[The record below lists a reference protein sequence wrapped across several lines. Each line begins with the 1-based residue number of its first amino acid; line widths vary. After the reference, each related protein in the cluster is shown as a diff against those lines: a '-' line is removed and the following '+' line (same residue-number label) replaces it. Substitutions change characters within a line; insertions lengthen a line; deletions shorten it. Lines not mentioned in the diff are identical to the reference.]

1 MGKQHI
7 GPSREDRRRGAVLD
21 NEMNETRNFCIIA
34 HIDHGKSTLADRLL
48 EMTGTLRP
56 SQMRD
61 QVLDDMDLERERGI
75 TIKSHAI
82 QMRYRARDGE
92 RYNLNLID
100 TPGHVDFSYEV
111 SRALIAC
118 EGALLVV
125 DAAQGIEAQTLSNLQ
140 LAVDAGLSVIP
151 VVNKI
156 DLPSARPD
164 EVTLEVADLTGAV
177 PDDVVHVSAKRGTGI
192 VDVLEAIIERV
203 PPPRGNAAAPL
214 KALIFDSEFDQ
225 YRGVLAYVRVFDGV
239 LRPDTR
245 IELFSTGKRFE
256 VQEVGVLR
264 LDLDPR
270 PALKAGDVGYVI
282 AGMKRVS
289 DPKVGDTLIE
299 AASGTTALEGYRP
312 VKPMVFSS
320 LFPSAEEGFARL
332 QGALEK
338 LSLNDASLRFER
350 ESSDAL
356 GQGFRCGF
364 LGLLHMEITKERLR
378 REHEVEPIVT
388 LPSVRYRVA
397 KGTGETIEIDNP
409 ARFPD
414 TQVRAVE
421 EPFVRVDIVTPVS
434 SMGVLMDVT
443 KDRRGAYVGSHFL
456 GGDRVHLILE
466 LPLAEILVDF
476 NDRVKSVS
484 QGYASFDYE
493 LIGYRP
499 SDLVRLDVLLNG
511 ERVDALTRIVARE
524 KAYFQGRALVQ
535 KLRQTIPRHLFQ
547 VSIQAAVGSRVVA
560 VEKLQAL
567 KKDVTAK
574 CYGGDITRKRK
585 LREKQ
590 RAGKARMRKFG
601 HVTLPQEAFF
611 EVLKSE
617 S

>member
-1 MGKQHI
+1 
-7 GPSREDRRRGAVLD
+7 
-21 NEMNETRNFCIIA
+21 MNETRNFCIIA

-48 EMTGTLRP
+48 EVTGTLRP

-82 QMRYRARDGE
+82 QMRHQAGDG
-92 RYNLNLID
+92 RQYSLNLID

-111 SRALIAC
+111 SRALAAC

-125 DAAQGIEAQTLSNLQ
+125 DAAQGIEAQTMSNLQ
-140 LAVDAGLSVIP
+140 LALDAGLSVVP
-151 VVNKI
+151 VINKI
-156 DLPSARPD
+156 DLASARPD
-164 EVTLEVADLTGAV
+164 EVALEIAELTGAD
-177 PDDVVHVSAKRGTGI
+177 PDAVVRVSAKSGI
-192 VDVLEAIIERV
+192 GMDAVLQAIVERI
-203 PPPRGNAAAPL
+203 PPPGGDLNGPL
-214 KALIFDSEFDQ
+214 RCLIFDSEFDQ
-225 YRGVLAYVRVFDGV
+225 YRGVLAYVRVFDGEI
-239 LRPDTR
+239 RPEMR
-245 IELFSTGKRFE
+245 IELSSSGKRFE
-256 VQEVGVLR
+256 VQEVGILR

-270 PALKAGDVGYVI
+270 PALRAGDVGYVI

-289 DPKVGDTLIE
+289 DSKVGDTLVE
-299 AASGTTALEGYRP
+299 VGSDAGALPGYRP

-320 LFPSAEEGFARL
+320 FFPSAEEDFARL
-332 QGALEK
+332 HAAFEK
-338 LSLNDASLRFER
+338 LSLNDASLQFER

-356 GQGFRCGF
+356 GLGFRCGF

-388 LPSVRYRVA
+388 LPSVRYRVTDA
-397 KGTGETIEIDNP
+397 KGEVLEIDNP
-409 ARFPD
+409 ARFPE
-414 TQVRAVE
+414 TQIRSVE
-421 EPFVRVDIVTPVS
+421 EPFVRVEVVTPVS
-434 SMGVLMDVT
+434 SLGVMMDIA
-443 KDRRGAYVGSHFL
+443 KDRRGSYLASHFL
-456 GGDRVHLILE
+456 SGNRVHLSLD

-476 NDRVKSVS
+476 NDRIKSVS
-484 QGYASFDYE
+484 QGYGSFDYE
-493 LIGYRP
+493 MAGYRA
-499 SDLVRLDVLLNG
+499 SDLVRLDIRLNG

-524 KAYFQGRALVQ
+524 KAYYQGRALVK
-535 KLRQTIPRHLFQ
+535 KLRETIPRHLFQ

-601 HVTLPQEAFF
+601 SVTLPQEAFF